1 MLAGVVVSSLA
12 RVDLEPR
19 RTQIMLSSQD
29 ESLFRSSGYLEDG
42 VIVDAGGERHPISD
56 LPPFLRT
63 LLVADGTVTK
73 ALEAYFWEPVD
84 VRPLQQKLARDT
96 EPKGPPFGQAHSLL
110 HREVSLEG
118 RRSGTRYALARS
130 ILALENLPPHFAEA
144 IVAGKMGIG
153 ELLREQGVETYRDI
167 IGLDYFPR
175 GVVADERLEELDD
188 DIVARSYRISVSGV
202 PAILVT
208 EYFPIGCYLP

>member
-1 MLAGVVVSSLA
+1 MLTAH
-12 RVDLEPR
+12 
-19 RTQIMLSSQD
+19 D

-42 VIVDAGGERHPISD
+42 VIVDAGGGQHPISD

-73 ALEAYFWEPVD
+73 ALEAYFWEPVA
-84 VRPLQQKLARDT
+84 VRPLQQKLERHA
-96 EPKGPPFGQAHSLL
+96 GPIRGLAFGQEHPLL

-118 RRSGTRYALARS
+118 RDSGTRYALARS
-130 ILALENLPPHFAEA
+130 FLALENLPTHFAEA

-167 IGLDYFPR
+167 IGLDYLPR
-175 GVVADERLEELDD
+175 GAATDERLEKLDD

-208 EYFPIGCYLP
+208 EYFPIGRYLP

>member
-1 MLAGVVVSSLA
+1 
-12 RVDLEPR
+12 
-19 RTQIMLSSQD
+19 MLSSQD

-96 EPKGPPFGQAHSLL
+96 EPKGLPFGQAHSLL

-130 ILALENLPPHFAEA
+130 ILALENLPTHFAEA

-208 EYFPIGCYLP
+208 EYFPIGCYLS

>member
-1 MLAGVVVSSLA
+1 MAN
-12 RVDLEPR
+12 
-19 RTQIMLSSQD
+19 
-29 ESLFRSSGYLEDG
+29 ESFFRSSGYLQDG
-42 VIVDAGGERHPISD
+42 VVADAEGARHRIGD

-84 VRPLQQKLARDT
+84 VRQLLQQLECQA
-96 EPKGPPFGQAHSLL
+96 GPVEGLIYTAGSPLL

-118 RRSGTRYALARS
+118 RNSGRCYALARS
-130 ILALENLPPHFAEA
+130 FLAMESLPARFGEA
-144 IVAGKMGIG
+144 IVTGKMGIG

-167 IGLDYFPR
+167 THLDYHR
-175 GVVADERLEELDD
+175 RDDLNDNRLQTLDD
-188 DIVARSYRISVSGV
+188 DIISRSYRISVSGV

-208 EYFPIGCYLP
+208 EYFPIGCYSS